1 METVSSSQ
9 DKSKL
14 VSVFMPMMPKEAT
27 KEKLAILNACRP
39 DNNADQSV
47 WRLGIEISAEK
58 ILNRIKIT
66 LRNDEEKCGLFIEGN
81 RDTRKMIV
89 TAVENRL
96 KEVKKVHMKS
106 SQKSIENFT
115 VKTCNT
121 HPTSCSLSS
130 NSKRKSPLSSSSKS
144 SKMSKH

>member
-58 ILNRIKIT
+58 ILNRIEIT

-81 RDTRKMIV
+81 KDTRKMIV

-144 SKMSKH
+144 SKMSKR

>member
-14 VSVFMPMMPKEAT
+14 VSVFIPMMLKEAT
-27 KEKLAILNACRP
+27 KEELAILNACRP

-58 ILNRIKIT
+58 IQNRIEIT
-66 LRNDEEKCGLFIEGN
+66 SRNDEEKCGLFIEGKK
-81 RDTRKMIV
+81 DTRKMTV

-96 KEVKKVHMKS
+96 KEVKKVQMKS
-106 SQKSIENFT
+106 SQKSMENFT
-115 VKTCNT
+115 IKTCNT
-121 HPTSCSLSS
+121 HPTSCSSSS

-144 SKMSKH
+144 S